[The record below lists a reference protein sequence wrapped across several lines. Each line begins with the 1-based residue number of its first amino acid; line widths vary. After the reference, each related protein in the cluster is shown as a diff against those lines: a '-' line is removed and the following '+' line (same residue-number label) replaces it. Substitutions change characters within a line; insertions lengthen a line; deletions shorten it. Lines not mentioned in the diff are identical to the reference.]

1 LLPSGISID
10 IFKTEKGQPG
20 APQGRPDK
28 PSRLEGYCLEDRLER
43 LQEYFNLVK
52 VRLIQSAVQPL
63 FANICSLTSP
73 AETVPYDVPG
83 TRIVCDPVT

>member
-28 PSRLEGYCLEDRLER
+28 PSRLEGHCLEDRLGR

-52 VRLIQSAVQPL
+52 VRLIRSASQPW
-63 FANICSLTSP
+63 FANIGPRKQCPMMYLAKEIFATP
-73 AETVPYDVPG
+73 
-83 TRIVCDPVT
+83 